1 MQIFDT
7 HAHYNTDMFDED
19 REAVLASL
27 PSCGVVGVVNV
38 GASLEDVRDTRA
50 KFQALIEAQE
60 KRSEAES
67 AANEA

>member
-38 GASLEDVRDTRA
+38 GASL
-50 KFQALIEAQE
+50 
-60 KRSEAES
+60 
-67 AANEA
+67 